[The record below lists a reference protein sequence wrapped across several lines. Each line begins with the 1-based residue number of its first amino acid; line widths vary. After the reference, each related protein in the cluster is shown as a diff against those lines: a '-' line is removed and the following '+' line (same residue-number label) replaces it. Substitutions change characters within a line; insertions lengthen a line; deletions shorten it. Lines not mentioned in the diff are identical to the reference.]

1 MKHIVNGEVLK
12 PKKLWATSLL
22 LRVRKMLFRPS
33 LNITPDIDGHNG
45 GIWKMGKTI
54 KDLNSKSTR
63 MGTYD
68 KNLNRI
74 GD

>member
-1 MKHIVNGEVLK
+1 
-12 PKKLWATSLL
+12 
-22 LRVRKMLFRPS
+22 MLFRPS